1 MVNKQIGMRIKR
13 CREKL
18 GLTQEQFAERV
29 GLTVNYVSM
38 IERGVSFPRCDKLV
52 AIMNELDTSADDVFC
67 DVVERSSERWASELS
82 QELSGLSPEGRRR
95 ILQVVELLVKQER
108 EAER

>member
-1 MVNKQIGMRIKR
+1 M
-13 CREKL
+13 
-18 GLTQEQFAERV
+18 TQEQLAERV

-38 IERGVSFPRCDKLV
+38 IERGVSFPRGEKLV
-52 AIMNELDTSADDVFC
+52 AIMNGLDMSADDLFC
-67 DVVERSSERWASELS
+67 DVVLRSSDRRAGSLS
-82 QELSGLSPEGRRR
+82 DELSGISPEGRRR